1 MPPRR
6 KAKITAE
13 KPQQPFEYPKIDR
26 EILDDVRRRSH
37 EDPWKL
43 SKHAETLI
51 DNLPEDLRL
60 ALWHDFGQTA
70 VEYTGGDRKTTNLNL
85 ARFIV
90 AFSMQIEANGL
101 AAKAPK

>member
-13 KPQQPFEYPKIDR
+13 KAQKPFEYPKIDR
-26 EILDDVRRRSH
+26 GILDDVRRRSH

-51 DNLPEDLRL
+51 DDLPEDLRL
-60 ALWHDFGQTA
+60 ALWHDFGQAA
-70 VEYTGGDRKTTNLNL
+70 VEYTGSDRKTTNLNL

-90 AFSMQIEANGL
+90 AFSMQIDANNL
-101 AAKAPK
+101 AANQSK